1 MKNIEDK
8 SRMEERFFIDL
19 EIEEDLRE
27 YSKAA
32 LDNNSQLYKKRFSL
46 SAVENY
52 SKKVKLAIRYNM
64 EWQIYFLK
72 VGMTISAAMHS
83 SLSLSQNQ

>member
-1 MKNIEDK
+1 
-8 SRMEERFFIDL
+8 MEERFFVDL
-19 EIEEDLRE
+19 ETEEDLRE
-27 YSKAA
+27 YSKAT
-32 LDNNSQLYKKRFSL
+32 LDNNSQSYNKRFSL